1 MAKSTTKKV
10 LKALLYI
17 AIGLGEVFVIF
28 MLLSLIGNFLG
39 RPLGFGSVALVDPTD
54 PTHQTFAKG
63 IFEHPLLP
71 SLIFGAITY
80 FVVKFFR
87 KNKNA

>member
-1 MAKSTTKKV
+1 MAKSTMQKV
-10 LKALLYI
+10 LKVLLYVV
-17 AIGLGEVFVIF
+17 IGLGEVIVIF
-28 MLLSLIGNFLG
+28 MLLSLMGNFLG
-39 RPLGFGSVALVDPTD
+39 HPLGFGTVALYDPTD